1 MFVCWRYK
9 AVRFGK
15 ALLSAQLIGRV
26 PVKEVTLKFM
36 VCRAGKAEG
45 WAQLLGREPVKP
57 DMEKFMVCRVG
68 KLPLPAQES
77 GKPGRLP
84 VRVRFVSDC
93 RQPRDRQVSREQL
106 DGRLV
111 SME

>member
-1 MFVCWRYK
+1 
-9 AVRFGK
+9 
-15 ALLSAQLIGRV
+15 
-26 PVKEVTLKFM
+26 
-36 VCRAGKAEG
+36 
-45 WAQLLGREPVKP
+45 
-57 DMEKFMVCRVG
+57 MEKFMVCRVG